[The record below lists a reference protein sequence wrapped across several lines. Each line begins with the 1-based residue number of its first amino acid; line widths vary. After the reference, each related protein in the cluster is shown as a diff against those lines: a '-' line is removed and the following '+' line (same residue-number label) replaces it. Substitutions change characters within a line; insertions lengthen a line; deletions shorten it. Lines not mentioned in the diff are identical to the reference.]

1 MKGSDKLNSVRQV
14 CDTIG
19 VSARTLRYYEEL
31 GLLPG
36 VRRRSGGRRAY
47 GPDEVERLHF
57 IQRLKSLGLS
67 LQEVGELNA
76 VYAIHGSTRAMLEK
90 LRELLR
96 QHLDGLE
103 AKVRDLQTLQSEM
116 KSYLEHI
123 DQRANDLALRE
134 KEKIRANG

>member
-1 MKGSDKLNSVRQV
+1 MKPPSTLHSVRQV
-14 CDTIG
+14 CGKIG

-47 GPDEVERLHF
+47 GHDEIERLRF
-57 IQRLKSLGLS
+57 IQRLKALGLS
-67 LQEVGELNA
+67 LQEIGELNA
-76 VYAIHGSTRAMLEK
+76 VYAIHGSTRVMLEK

-96 QHLDGLE
+96 QQLGGLE
-103 AKVRDLQTLQSEM
+103 EKVRDLQTLQAEM

-123 DQRANDLALRE
+123 DRRVNDLAERE
-134 KEKIRANG
+134 KEKTRANG